1 MAFIFTQC
9 GLSYALRSQQ
19 GEGGRLVAEAIDAP
33 IERPVAQDADGEL
46 AEAVALEEM
55 GGVADAQRA
64 AVLLNKQADAPFSE
78 GRPASATGTVQIP
91 KAVDV
96 KKHIMNMLRTYSDTA
111 EGIETVTVQEIVN
124 KLAESHAYNI
134 AKIPDSE
141 KLLSQRL
148 GLRKGTRKQF
158 WMERLTKVTK
168 KCLDELVK
176 ARQIVPDGPNAY
188 KVAKASLK
196 ITIGPGEDDT
206 ASAAGEDDLQQEIT
220 RAEQALARA
229 KQALQDH
236 NSAKPGSLVSQES
249 LGKLK
254 ARVDSAEQT
263 LAARQA
269 QAVAGATPQPT
280 TGSATGVA
288 KVIVYCSQNVIDE
301 YQGDIE
307 GIIRGALEGIGVDV
321 REIIFKE
328 DSKTDI
334 ALYFEVD
341 PDTFVNP
348 LFTLETQRAFV
359 PFMTDTG
366 ITVEAH
372 ISSNKELAE
381 GATTETARR
390 AVHVLI
396 GNINADDVRA
406 FAVQNVSPST
416 IQYPVEGLF
425 SEPLP
430 KGNTR
435 AGAIGF
441 TKSLLE
447 TYDNI
452 AANCEPGETIE
463 GMELF
468 TGNRSYSYALSGMPD
483 GWLMYDMSHAAMAP
497 ETVPRP
503 VPSDFCARLQLKN
516 IVSIKFAGKVFDVDR
531 DALISALDVM
541 EGIAGSILNETEK
554 AAASESSKTDITDK
568 IYYRWANSRYSDLAF
583 RVYKPDPQ
591 SPELVVEVTIYKS
604 VAAKIAGPGNEEVKL
619 RRLTTIDVPGSAK
632 AGATGRE
639 IATAVRDALNH
650 QHIEAVAVLENVRQA
665 GDLDGIKE
673 VVDGYRE
680 GVDLSAKAA
689 KNVADADQANRL
701 TREVL
706 DTLEDEFEI
715 AEAFYNGEFF
725 NAPTVGKAV
734 QLVDGYVEGVR
745 ERLAK
750 AEEKV
755 NIAAEAEKRNALISG
770 LDADSTSRVKRMLVR
785 IGFYDDE
792 EHIKIIDGELTFE
805 ALEEARQLY
814 SIVITQDNANDPLNM
829 YMQDSEGVQQMSV
842 AANIEDLKKQV
853 EAWIS
858 V

>member
-1 MAFIFTQC
+1 
-9 GLSYALRSQQ
+9 
-19 GEGGRLVAEAIDAP
+19 
-33 IERPVAQDADGEL
+33 
-46 AEAVALEEM
+46 
-55 GGVADAQRA
+55 
-64 AVLLNKQADAPFSE
+64 
-78 GRPASATGTVQIP
+78 
-91 KAVDV
+91 
-96 KKHIMNMLRTYSDTA
+96 MNMLRTYSDTA

-196 ITIGPGEDDT
+196 ITIGPGKGGT
-206 ASAAGEDDLQQEIT
+206 ASATGEPMTQDEAFAAIKKFFEKRNRDRCENVLVFPDGTIDLKDYEGHIDDIRSMLVGDEFLVL
-220 RAEQALARA
+220 EQPEHVEGGILYRELDIWPAT
-229 KQALQDH
+229 QA
-236 NSAKPGSLVSQES
+236 
-249 LGKLK
+249 
-254 ARVDSAEQT
+254 
-263 LAARQA
+263 
-269 QAVAGATPQPT
+269 
-280 TGSATGVA
+280 SAT
-288 KVIVYCSQNVIDE
+288 
-301 YQGDIE
+301 
-307 GIIRGALEGIGVDV
+307 
-321 REIIFKE
+321 
-328 DSKTDI
+328 
-334 ALYFEVD
+334 
-341 PDTFVNP
+341 
-348 LFTLETQRAFV
+348 
-359 PFMTDTG
+359 
-366 ITVEAH
+366 
-372 ISSNKELAE
+372 
-381 GATTETARR
+381 
-390 AVHVLI
+390 
-396 GNINADDVRA
+396 
-406 FAVQNVSPST
+406 
-416 IQYPVEGLF
+416 
-425 SEPLP
+425 
-430 KGNTR
+430 
-435 AGAIGF
+435 GF

-447 TYDNI
+447 TYDDIKARCNH
-452 AANCEPGETIE
+452 GETVDGLE
-463 GMELF
+463 LSTGGGLF
-468 TGNRSYSYALSGMPD
+468 TYALSSNPRE
-483 GWLMYDMSHAAMAP
+483 WLMYDMLLRDSQTA
-497 ETVPRP
+497 PRP

-619 RRLTTIDVPGSAK
+619 RRLTTIDVHGSAK

-706 DTLEDEFEI
+706 DTLEYEFEI

-805 ALEEARQLY
+805 ALEQARQLY

>member
-1 MAFIFTQC
+1 MLKRIISAIIVMAFVFTQC
-9 GLSYALRSQQ
+9 GLSYALRPEQ
-19 GEGGRLVAEAIDAP
+19 GRGGEQVAKAIGA
-33 IERPVAQDADGEL
+33 
-46 AEAVALEEM
+46 
-55 GGVADAQRA
+55 
-64 AVLLNKQADAPFSE
+64 
-78 GRPASATGTVQIP
+78 PASATGTVQIP

-196 ITIGPGEDDT
+196 ITIGPGKGGT
-206 ASAAGEDDLQQEIT
+206 ASATGEPMTQDEAFAAIKKFFEKRNRDRCENVLVFPDGTIDLKDYEGHIDDIRSMLVRDEFLVL
-220 RAEQALARA
+220 EQPEHVEGGILYRELDIWPAT
-229 KQALQDH
+229 QA
-236 NSAKPGSLVSQES
+236 
-249 LGKLK
+249 
-254 ARVDSAEQT
+254 
-263 LAARQA
+263 
-269 QAVAGATPQPT
+269 
-280 TGSATGVA
+280 SAT
-288 KVIVYCSQNVIDE
+288 
-301 YQGDIE
+301 
-307 GIIRGALEGIGVDV
+307 
-321 REIIFKE
+321 
-328 DSKTDI
+328 
-334 ALYFEVD
+334 
-341 PDTFVNP
+341 
-348 LFTLETQRAFV
+348 
-359 PFMTDTG
+359 
-366 ITVEAH
+366 
-372 ISSNKELAE
+372 
-381 GATTETARR
+381 
-390 AVHVLI
+390 
-396 GNINADDVRA
+396 
-406 FAVQNVSPST
+406 
-416 IQYPVEGLF
+416 
-425 SEPLP
+425 
-430 KGNTR
+430 
-435 AGAIGF
+435 GF

-447 TYDNI
+447 TYDDIKARCNH
-452 AANCEPGETIE
+452 GETVDGLE
-463 GMELF
+463 LSTGGGLF
-468 TGNRSYSYALSGMPD
+468 TYALSSNPRE
-483 GWLMYDMSHAAMAP
+483 WLMYDMLLRDSQTA
-497 ETVPRP
+497 PRP

-706 DTLEDEFEI
+706 YTLEDEFEI

-725 NAPTVGKAV
+725 NAPTADEAV
-734 QLVDGYVEGVR
+734 KLVAGYVESVK

-805 ALEEARQLY
+805 ALEQARQLY